1 MEYLTT
7 HEEPTVRPSYLI
19 TAFKGW
25 PDAGEGAS
33 SAIRYLLRKL
43 PARKFAEMD
52 SEEFYDFTQVRPQTS
67 ITREG
72 VRVVKWPANELFYWA
87 GPESSNEPSESL
99 MFFLG
104 VEPNLKWRT
113 FSRAILDA
121 AESRG
126 VKTVVHVGSLLDAVP
141 HTRAIRITGS
151 SNRGDLKKTLERH
164 NINSSNYQG
173 PTGIT
178 SAMMEACTARGINFG
193 TIWGHTPHYLQ
204 AAPNHRVGYTLV
216 SNLSRL
222 LGFQGSAGRATLCCH
237 NLRPGSGK
245 GHQQGY
251 PDQRLRAEAGAELR
265 RKRGAGPGGYASVGG
280 CHQGPGGVPEGAAE
294 ARWGRRLRQL
304 GDLGPERA

>member
-222 LGFQGSAGRATLCCH
+222 LGFQVAL
-237 NLRPGSGK
+237 
-245 GHQQGY
+245 
-251 PDQRLRAEAGAELR
+251 DELR
-265 RKRGAGPGGYASVGG
+265 SAATTFDQEVEKAISKDTQISDYVQKLEQSYDESTVLAQGDMPRSEDVIKDLEEFLKEQQKRDG
-280 CHQGPGGVPEGAAE
+280 EGDSS
-294 ARWGRRLRQL
+294 G
-304 GDLGPERA
+304 

>member
-72 VRVVKWPANELFYWA
+72 VRVVKWPTNELFYWA
-87 GPESSNEPSESL
+87 AQEPSESL

-113 FSRAILDA
+113 FSRVILDA
-121 AESRG
+121 AESWG

-164 NINSSNYQG
+164 NISSSNYQG

-178 SAMMEACTARGINFG
+178 SAIMEACTARGINFG

-216 SNLSRL
+216 SNLTRL
-222 LGFQGSAGRATLCCH
+222 LGFRVALDELRSAATTFDQEVEKATSKDTQISDYVRKLEQSYDESAVLTQGDMPRSEDVIKDLEEFLKEQQKRDGEGDSAG
-237 NLRPGSGK
+237 
-245 GHQQGY
+245 
-251 PDQRLRAEAGAELR
+251 
-265 RKRGAGPGGYASVGG
+265 
-280 CHQGPGGVPEGAAE
+280 
-294 ARWGRRLRQL
+294 
-304 GDLGPERA
+304 